1 MRGRN
6 GLLPKAVV
14 VKAQQ
19 TERESVPRD
28 SKNLTDVVEYFDPL
42 SQDQKSK
49 ARITVCHF
57 AENSTDARDLMLALG
72 IHPSQ
77 NEDELPVRSSAL
89 PKINE

>member
-1 MRGRN
+1 M
-6 GLLPKAVV
+6 
-14 VKAQQ
+14 
-19 TERESVPRD
+19 PRD

-49 ARITVCHF
+49 ARLTVCHF
-57 AENSTDARDLMLALG
+57 AENSKDATELMLALG

-77 NEDELPVRSSAL
+77 NEDELLVRSSAL